1 MTASRVVLFCF
12 LFLISSAPARESLA
26 AEWSLD
32 PSIGVRGEYNTN
44 LLITHLDHKPVWGT
58 WVSPGIKF
66 AGTTERLEINGKAS
80 VDFVRYTGGQDEE
93 FTNVFLPLSAR
104 YKTEHDTFG
113 FDGGYTRDNTLMGE
127 LLTTGM
133 LIRFTQRNLWTAS
146 PTWTREL
153 TEQLSFQVGY
163 QFSNASYENG
173 RRLGLLDYELHG
185 GTAALIYQASERTKV
200 QVVGNYLRFETKGF
214 PFQATAPGATLSLT
228 HSLSETLTVTAA
240 GGPRV
245 ITTSFQSSRVGLKD
259 SETVWTYNTSILK
272 EFEHSGIQIGYSRD
286 IFPSGFGLLIRNDQI
301 SAIVSTT
308 LSHSLTAALDA
319 RYNWVTGQTTTALG
333 GRLPDATFIH
343 LSPKLTWRINEWWS
357 LESSYTYRTF
367 DAETFSNAG
376 HSHSTQLMLTWHP
389 TKLTISR

>member
-1 MTASRVVLFCF
+1 M
-12 LFLISSAPARESLA
+12 A

-44 LLITHLDHKPVWGT
+44 LLITHLDHEAVWGT

-66 AGTTERLEINGKAS
+66 AGTTERLEISGKAS
-80 VDFVRYTGGQDEE
+80 LDFVRYTGGQDEE

-185 GTAALIYQASERTKV
+185 GTAALMCVATSGAACLASVR
-200 QVVGNYLRFETKGF
+200 R
-214 PFQATAPGATLSLT
+214 ACALSHT
-228 HSLSETLTVTAA
+228 
-240 GGPRV
+240 RV
-245 ITTSFQSSRVGLKD
+245 
-259 SETVWTYNTSILK
+259 
-272 EFEHSGIQIGYSRD
+272 
-286 IFPSGFGLLIRNDQI
+286 
-301 SAIVSTT
+301 SAIVKIWFRARVRGAF
-308 LSHSLTAALDA
+308 LRLRAL
-319 RYNWVTGQTTTALG
+319 
-333 GRLPDATFIH
+333 P
-343 LSPKLTWRINEWWS
+343 
-357 LESSYTYRTF
+357 
-367 DAETFSNAG
+367 
-376 HSHSTQLMLTWHP
+376 
-389 TKLTISR
+389 